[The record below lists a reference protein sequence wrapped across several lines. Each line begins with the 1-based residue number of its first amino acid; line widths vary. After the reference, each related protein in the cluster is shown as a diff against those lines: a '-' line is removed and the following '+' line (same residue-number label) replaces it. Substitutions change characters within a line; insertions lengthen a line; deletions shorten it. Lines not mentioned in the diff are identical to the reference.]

1 MSGVGPL
8 SGAVSWVLHSRPGV
22 AIDVQPATG
31 RLAGMSLMYRL
42 MYRVG
47 FTPWDTGEVPT
58 ALNALIEGPG
68 ALPTGRA
75 LDIGC
80 GTGTQAVY
88 MAGKG
93 WEVTAVDAV
102 PRPLSQAR
110 ARAAAAGV
118 SVDWILADATRLH
131 RFGLAPGFTLIFD
144 RGCFHGL
151 DDSQRG
157 AYGAA
162 VDGLAA
168 PGATLLM
175 MAFAPNRVLAAPAG
189 LDQSELVGRF
199 VGWQLTSASP
209 DTEGEISGPLR
220 NVPRSWYRLVRG

>member
-1 MSGVGPL
+1 
-8 SGAVSWVLHSRPGV
+8 
-22 AIDVQPATG
+22 
-31 RLAGMSLMYRL
+31 MSLLYRL
-42 MYRVG
+42 LYRVG
-47 FTPWDTGEVPT
+47 FTPWDTGQVPSE
-58 ALNALIEGPG
+58 LSALIEGPG

-88 MAGKG
+88 MARSG

-110 ARAAAAGV
+110 ARADAAGV
-118 SVDWILADATRLH
+118 NVDWILADAARLH
-131 RFGLAPGFTLIFD
+131 KLGLTTGFTLFFD

-157 AYGAA
+157 AYAA
-162 VDGLAA
+162 GVDGLAA

-175 MAFAPNRVLAAPAG
+175 WAFAPSRVPTSPPG
-189 LDQSELVGRF
+189 VEQSELIARF
-199 VGWQLTSASP
+199 VGWRLVSAEP
-209 DTEGEISGPLR
+209 ETDGDAAGPLR